1 MDGDP
6 DSNIYMSIF
15 LLIILIF
22 LNAIFASAEIAVISM
37 NDARLRKMSSDGD
50 RRARKLVLL
59 TEQPARFLATIQ
71 VAITLAGLLQSAFAA
86 DKFADP
92 LVSALTEAGVAL
104 SPGILKNICIV
115 VITLI
120 LAYFNLVF
128 GELVPKRIAMK
139 KSEGMAL
146 GMSGMLYFVSKAFAP
161 LVWLLTAS
169 TNLVLRLFGMN
180 PNEEEE
186 AVTEEEIRMMLAEGN
201 EKGTIPAEENEMIL
215 NVFEFNDISVE
226 EICTHRRDTVLLF
239 AEDPS
244 EVWDE
249 IIMENRHTYY
259 PICGEDQDD
268 IIGVLD
274 TKDYFR
280 LADKTREQV
289 MEHAAEKAFFIPEGM
304 KANVLFH
311 RMKQARTYFAVII
324 DEYGGMS
331 GIITLHDLMEALVG
345 DLNEKEE
352 PMKPQDIECLPEGT
366 WKIQGCADLEEVSA
380 AWNRPLPIDI
390 YDTFSGYLCGLL
402 GRVPEDGETFI
413 WENEAMKVEICRVQG
428 HMIQEAVVQLKEQEM
443 RKEQSKMPIV

>member
-1 MDGDP
+1 MKYKGMDGDP

-37 NDARLRKMSSDGD
+37 NDARLRKLSSNGD

-92 LVSALTEAGVAL
+92 LVSALAEAGVAL

-115 VITLI
+115 AITLI

-146 GMSGMLYFVSKAFAP
+146 GMSGMLYFVSKVFAP

-239 AEDPS
+239 AEDPP
-244 EVWDE
+244 EVWDA

-380 AWNRPLPIDI
+380 AWNRPLPTDI

-413 WENEAMKVEICRVQG
+413 WENEAMKVEVCRVQG

-443 RKEQSKMPIV
+443 LKEQ

>member
-239 AEDPS
+239 EEDPS

-413 WENEAMKVEICRVQG
+413 WENETMKVEVCRVQG
-428 HMIQEAVVQLKEQEM
+428 HMIQEAVVQLKEQET
-443 RKEQSKMPIV
+443 